1 LNNAAERFW
10 EASLDHP
17 GVELPVL
24 IGQSGPLN
32 GKRWLIE
39 SDVII
44 GRENNC
50 EIVVPDRQV
59 SRHHARI
66 SLRDRQGVMLEDLG
80 SKNGTFCNG
89 DQVINPVFLHDGD
102 IVQIAVVQN
111 FVYLSSDATMPM
123 EKIDIQETK
132 TRFGLLY
139 LEVRSRRVW
148 IGQQEVNPPL
158 SAPQFRLLQAL
169 YDQNGKV
176 VPRDELIKVVWNSED
191 AEGVSEQAFDAL
203 VRRLRNRLSGIDPR
217 HDYILTVRGHGLR
230 LENPPV

>member
-1 LNNAAERFW
+1 
-10 EASLDHP
+10 
-17 GVELPVL
+17 
-24 IGQSGPLN
+24 
-32 GKRWLIE
+32 
-39 SDVII
+39 
-44 GRENNC
+44 
-50 EIVVPDRQV
+50 
-59 SRHHARI
+59 
-66 SLRDRQGVMLEDLG
+66 
-80 SKNGTFCNG
+80 
-89 DQVINPVFLHDGD
+89 LHDGD

-123 EKIDIQETK
+123 EKIDIQPADV
-132 TRFGLLY
+132 RFGRLY

-148 IGQQEVNPPL
+148 IGQQEVTPPL

-230 LENPPV
+230 LDNPLV